1 MNLAELTTCPAIFYI
16 LEYRMNPESNLRSQ
30 DVVLLLK
37 LLAHPDDEWTYADL
51 GNSLGFS
58 ASQAY
63 LSVNRA
69 AGAGLLNYPAPQNT
83 LNRANLREFLIHG
96 VKYAFPV
103 HRGTLTRGIP
113 TAYAAPPLN
122 REIQNSSEPPPVWP
136 SPQGTVRGL
145 ELSPLYKTVPQ
156 AAQNDPDLY
165 ELLALVDAIRD
176 GRARERDLAIKELS
190 KRIGEP

>member
-1 MNLAELTTCPAIFYI
+1 MNS
-16 LEYRMNPESNLRSQ
+16 ESNLRSQ
-30 DVVLLLK
+30 DVLVVLK
-37 LLAHPDDEWTYADL
+37 LLAHPNDEWTYAEL
-51 GNSLGFS
+51 GDSLGFS

-69 AGAGLLNYPAPQNT
+69 SAAGLLNYPAPQNT
-83 LNRANLREFLIHG
+83 LNRANIKEFLIHG

-103 HRGTLTRGIP
+103 FRGTLTRGIP

-122 REIQNSSEPPPVWP
+122 RAFPNSEEPPPVWP
-136 SPQGTVRGL
+136 SPQGTVRGV

-156 AAQNDPDLY
+156 AAQKDPDLY

-176 GRARERDLAIKELS
+176 GRARERDLAIQELNE
-190 KRIGEP
+190 RIDHQ

>member
-1 MNLAELTTCPAIFYI
+1 MH
-16 LEYRMNPESNLRSQ
+16 PESHLRSQ

-37 LLAHPDDEWTYADL
+37 LVAHPDNEWTYADL

-63 LSVNRA
+63 LSVSRA

-83 LNRANLREFLIHG
+83 LNRANLKEFLIHG
-96 VKYAFPV
+96 VKYAFPA

-176 GRARERDLAIKELS
+176 GRARKRDLAIKELS
-190 KRIGEP
+190 KRIGEQ